1 MSRWR
6 SEVLVTAV
14 LLAGC
19 ASAGRPPIDPGLLKG
34 AWRSD
39 HEAFDFEIRDRVIL
53 YEYDMQEH
61 RCVLAGDT
69 LTVDLG
75 PDLGTARRQVLKVTR
90 DSLVV
95 RDLESGALGRFSRMK

>member
-6 SEVLVTAV
+6 SEVLVAVV

-19 ASAGRPPIDPGLLKG
+19 ASAGRTPIDPGLLKG

-39 HEAFDFEIRDRVIL
+39 HEAFDFDIRDRVIL
-53 YEYDMQEH
+53 YEFDMREH
-61 RCVLAGDT
+61 PYVLAGDT

-75 PDLGTARRQVLKVTR
+75 PELGTARRQVLKVTR